1 MEKTSYYLGIDLDN
15 DNAVI
20 SYFQLNM
27 KEPETVST
35 VAGSKVYQIPLILA
49 KKHGIGQWFIGEE
62 AKRLALLQGEEAVSG
77 LLQAALAGKE
87 FFIEGET
94 YKAQELLALYIKKLV
109 YLAGKLG
116 NPVIPDFLV
125 ITLEQLSREVTELFL
140 QVAERI
146 GIPEGKL
153 TLIDRRESFYYFA
166 FSQQKELWLHDV
178 CLFDNRGDEVWCR
191 RLERDQRTM
200 PQLVT
205 ISEEQR
211 NIDRANK
218 DASFLKIVSEVTGG
232 HIVSAVY
239 LTGDGFDGEWM
250 KESLSFLCKGR
261 RVFMGKNL
269 YSKGACYAAARKC
282 MTEENSWQFVYMGD
296 NEMKVNVSLKV
307 QSQGKTEFFTLIS
320 AGDNWYETV
329 GECEVLLDG
338 SNEIDFWLQLPNS
351 KEAKI
356 EKLTLADLPE
366 RPPRTTRLR
375 IKAQP
380 VSDMEVK
387 IRIKDLGFGEIF
399 KSSDKTWEYMM
410 SLENVQ

>member
-1 MEKTSYYLGIDLDN
+1 
-15 DNAVI
+15 
-20 SYFQLNM
+20 
-27 KEPETVST
+27 
-35 VAGSKVYQIPLILA
+35 
-49 KKHGIGQWFIGEE
+49 
-62 AKRLALLQGEEAVSG
+62 
-77 LLQAALAGKE
+77 
-87 FFIEGET
+87 
-94 YKAQELLALYIKKLV
+94 
-109 YLAGKLG
+109 
-116 NPVIPDFLV
+116 
-125 ITLEQLSREVTELFL
+125 
-140 QVAERI
+140 
-146 GIPEGKL
+146 
-153 TLIDRRESFYYFA
+153 
-166 FSQQKELWLHDV
+166 
-178 CLFDNRGDEVWCR
+178 
-191 RLERDQRTM
+191 M

-320 AGDNWYETV
+320 A
-329 GECEVLLDG
+329 
-338 SNEIDFWLQLPNS
+338 
-351 KEAKI
+351 
-356 EKLTLADLPE
+356 DLPE

>member
-1 MEKTSYYLGIDLDN
+1 
-15 DNAVI
+15 
-20 SYFQLNM
+20 
-27 KEPETVST
+27 
-35 VAGSKVYQIPLILA
+35 
-49 KKHGIGQWFIGEE
+49 
-62 AKRLALLQGEEAVSG
+62 
-77 LLQAALAGKE
+77 
-87 FFIEGET
+87 
-94 YKAQELLALYIKKLV
+94 
-109 YLAGKLG
+109 
-116 NPVIPDFLV
+116 
-125 ITLEQLSREVTELFL
+125 
-140 QVAERI
+140 
-146 GIPEGKL
+146 
-153 TLIDRRESFYYFA
+153 
-166 FSQQKELWLHDV
+166 
-178 CLFDNRGDEVWCR
+178 
-191 RLERDQRTM
+191 M

-218 DASFLKIVSEVTGG
+218 DASLLKIVSKVKGG

>member
-35 VAGSKVYQIPLILA
+35 VAGSEVYQIPLILA

-77 LLQAALAGKE
+77 LLQAA
-87 FFIEGET
+87 
-94 YKAQELLALYIKKLV
+94 
-109 YLAGKLG
+109 LAGKLG